1 MEEND
6 YKSFVKLWYRQ
17 PNPSNQ
23 NFHNKLIR
31 AIALTNEVDVIS
43 IRPFS
48 KKLCKTRKLKAEI
61 NENGLIKWH
70 YLAIKGGKLS
80 RLIKVKKQAK
90 TLVKEIYDKRDDF
103 VIFTDTINPLCIST
117 ANALSKKFQ
126 IPTIGVCTDS
136 PSNISGTK
144 RSYTLYLLNQASRC
158 YGYFALTQELNE
170 LFNPNGKPSI
180 IIEGIADIEQAN
192 KDAIGINTPYFFFGG
207 ALLERYGVYNMI
219 KAFSNLKTEKVDLYI
234 AGHSGD
240 ENKLKEAIKG
250 NPLIHFLGTLPVS
263 LVLDYE
269 RTALANINPR
279 PYSEDLDRFSIP
291 SKTIEYLSSGR
302 PTISVRNSKLMKHFK
317 ENAIWARTGEPEDLL
332 LAMRTVINL
341 TKEERKNLGQTA
353 KEKVQK
359 LYSLKVVNKKVNAF
373 LELFK
378 TTIN

>member
-1 MEEND
+1 MAFRD
-6 YKSFVKLWYRQ
+6 
-17 PNPSNQ
+17 
-23 NFHNKLIR
+23 
-31 AIALTNEVDVIS
+31 T
-43 IRPFS
+43 
-48 KKLCKTRKLKAEI
+48 
-61 NENGLIKWH
+61 
-70 YLAIKGGKLS
+70 KG
-80 RLIKVKKQAK
+80 
-90 TLVKEIYDKRDDF
+90 
-103 VIFTDTINPLCIST
+103 
-117 ANALSKKFQ
+117 
-126 IPTIGVCTDS
+126 
-136 PSNISGTK
+136 
-144 RSYTLYLLNQASRC
+144 
-158 YGYFALTQELNE
+158 
-170 LFNPNGKPSI
+170 
-180 IIEGIADIEQAN
+180 
-192 KDAIGINTPYFFFGG
+192 
-207 ALLERYGVYNMI
+207 
-219 KAFSNLKTEKVDLYI
+219 
-234 AGHSGD
+234 
-240 ENKLKEAIKG
+240 NKLKEAIKG